1 MKLALHGGPKTID
14 TAFSVYNSIGQA
26 EEDAALRV
34 IRSGKLSSFL
44 GSWSERFYG
53 GPEVRGF
60 EADFAALFGVKHA
73 VAFNSLSSGLMAS
86 VGALGIEPGDEV
98 IVSPWTMSAT
108 ATAILVW
115 NAIPVFADIE
125 PETFNLDPA
134 SVEAC
139 ITPRTKA
146 VIVTDIFGH
155 AARLDELKAIC
166 QRHGLKLVEDAAQA
180 PYARCPQG
188 FAGCVA
194 DIGGFSLN
202 CHKLIQTGEG
212 GVMVTQDDQLAERMR
227 LIRNHGE
234 AVVGPKGEANIT
246 NILGFNLRYGEI
258 EAAMAAQQLKHL
270 PGLAAMR
277 QATGA
282 RLSQGLAGLTGLTTP
297 VIRPGCT
304 HVFYIY
310 ALRLDPDALGVDRAR
325 VLDALRAE
333 GVPHISPGYQLL
345 HLLPLYQ
352 RRIAHGSKGFPWS
365 AEFYTG
371 QVRYD
376 EGICP
381 VAEGLHQRELLALE
395 LGPHDYT
402 DAEADLVIAAF
413 RKVWDNLGELRA
425 GPAAGHG
432 AERAQP

>member
-14 TAFSVYNSIGQA
+14 RPFSVYNSIGEA
-26 EEDAALRV
+26 ELEAAVRV
-34 IRSGKLSSFL
+34 IKTGKLSGYL
-44 GSWSERFYG
+44 GSWNERFYG
-53 GPEVRGF
+53 GPAVRGF
-60 EADFAALFGVKHA
+60 EDDFAALFGVKHA

-155 AARLDELKAIC
+155 AARLDELRAIC
-166 QRHGLKLVEDAAQA
+166 RRHGLKLVEDAAQA
-180 PYARCPQG
+180 PYARHSLG

-212 GVMVTQDDQLAERMR
+212 GVMVTGDDDLAERMR

-234 AVVGPKGEANIT
+234 AVVGAKGETDIR
-246 NILGFNLRYGEI
+246 NILGFNLRLCEV
-258 EAAMAAQQLKHL
+258 EAAMAAQQLKRL

-277 QATGA
+277 SATGA
-282 RLSQGLAGLTGLTTP
+282 RLSRGLEGLKGLTVPT
-297 VIRPGCT
+297 VRPDCT

-310 ALRLDPDALGVDRAR
+310 ALRLDPGALGVDRA
-325 VLDALRAE
+325 LLLAALRAE
-333 GVPHISPGYQLL
+333 GVPYLSPGYQLL

-365 AEFYTG
+365 APFYTG
-371 QVRYD
+371 SVSYA

-381 VAEGLHQRELLALE
+381 VAEALHQRELLALE

-413 RKVWDNLGELRA
+413 RKVWDNLDELRA
-425 GPAAGHG
+425 GQGRP
-432 AERAQP
+432 

>member
-1 MKLALHGGPKTID
+1 MTLALFGGERTI
-14 TAFSVYNSIGQA
+14 ARPFSTYNSIGKA

-34 IRSGKLSSFL
+34 IRSGTLSGYL
-44 GSWSERFYG
+44 GSWNERFYG
-53 GPEVRGF
+53 GPEVLAF
-60 EADFAALFGVKHA
+60 ETAFAKLFGIKHA

-86 VGALGIEPGDEV
+86 VGALGIAPGDEV

-134 SVEAC
+134 SVEAN

-155 AARLDELKAIC
+155 AARLDELAAIC
-166 QRHGLKLVEDAAQA
+166 ARHGLKLVEDAAQA
-180 PYARCPQG
+180 PYAKCPQG

-194 DIGGFSLN
+194 DVGGFSLN

-212 GVMVTQDDQLAERMR
+212 GVMVTADDRIAERMR

-234 AVVGPKGEANIT
+234 AVIGPKGENDIANI
-246 NILGFNLRYGEI
+246 IGYNLRYGEI
-258 EAAMAAQQLKHL
+258 EAAMAAEQLKRL

-277 QATGA
+277 QATGE
-282 RLSQGLAGLTGLTTP
+282 RLSRGLAGLEGLATP

-310 ALRLDPDALGVDRAR
+310 APRLDEKAIGVERGLI
-325 VLDALRAE
+325 LDALRAE

-345 HLLPLYQ
+345 HLLPIYQ
-352 RRIAHGSKGFPWS
+352 RRTAHGSRGFPWS
-365 AEFYTG
+365 ADFYHG
-371 QVRYD
+371 HARYD

-381 VAEGLHQRELLALE
+381 VAERLHKHELLALE

-402 DAEADLVIAAF
+402 DEEADLVIAAF
-413 RKVWDNLGELRA
+413 RKVWANLDELRA
-425 GPAAGHG
+425 RARAGAG
-432 AERAQP
+432 K